1 MQSPLV
7 ELEHFRELL
16 KYLGDMA
23 CLKSHFGSRYP
34 CSSSFP
40 GRFSACLPLP
50 FCSRQAHSFLHLA
63 MERDAAQSCSCPVF
77 FPQ

>member
-16 KYLGDMA
+16 KYSGDVA

-34 CSSSFP
+34 CS
-40 GRFSACLPLP
+40 
-50 FCSRQAHSFLHLA
+50 
-63 MERDAAQSCSCPVF
+63 
-77 FPQ
+77 